1 MAAEPEVPRSPA
13 PRRLIVNADD
23 FGLNTATNQAV
34 IRAYRE
40 GILTTASLMVNEPGF
55 EEAVKMARTHPR
67 LGVGLHLTLVC
78 GHSSLS
84 PQQIPGLVN
93 AAGEFLN
100 QPARTGFRYFWRTS
114 LRSQLRSEIHA
125 QLKKFHA
132 TGLQLDHING
142 HLHLHVHPTV
152 FDILTGDAA
161 ALGIQHMRLPRDPF
175 RLNLRLASGRL
186 VYRAWHAVIFG
197 LLCRRAK
204 PVLDRLGIRYTR
216 QVFGLLQN
224 TLVDGPYVM
233 ALLPS
238 LPPGDSELYSHPS
251 VDDFENELDALINP
265 HVREQIDR
273 LGIQLIRYQDL

>member
-1 MAAEPEVPRSPA
+1 MAAEPEVPRYSA

-34 IRAYRE
+34 IRAHRE
-40 GILTTASLMVNEPGF
+40 GILTTASLMMNEPGF
-55 EEAVKMARTHPR
+55 AEAVEMAREHPR
-67 LGVGLHLTLVC
+67 LGVGLHLVLLC
-78 GHSSLS
+78 GHSSLL
-84 PQQIPGLVN
+84 PHQIPGLVN
-93 AAGEFLN
+93 VSGEFLN
-100 QPARTGFRYFWRTS
+100 DPVMTGFRFYFRRF

-125 QLKKFHA
+125 QFKKFQA
-132 TGLQLDHING
+132 TGLQLDHVNG
-142 HLHLHVHPTV
+142 HLHLHLHPSI
-152 FDILTGDAA
+152 FGILTEDAA
-161 ALGIQHMRLPRDPF
+161 ALGIQRMRLPRDPF

-186 VYRAWHAVIFG
+186 VYRVSHAVLLG
-197 LLCRRAK
+197 LLSKRAK
-204 PVLDRLGIRYTR
+204 PVLDRLRVRYTR

-224 TLVDGPYVM
+224 ALVDAPYVR

-251 VDDFENELDALINP
+251 VDDFKNELNALIDP

>member
-34 IRAYRE
+34 IRAHRE

-55 EEAVKMARTHPR
+55 AEAVEIAREHPR
-67 LGVGLHLTLVC
+67 LGVGLHLTLLC
-78 GHSSLS
+78 GHSSL
-84 PQQIPGLVN
+84 PPHQIPGLVN
-93 AAGEFLN
+93 ASREFLSN
-100 QPARTGFRYFWRTS
+100 PVFTGFRFFFRGS

-125 QLKKFHA
+125 QFKKFQA
-132 TGLQLDHING
+132 TGLKLDHVNG
-142 HLHLHVHPTV
+142 HLHLHVHPTI
-152 FDILTGDAA
+152 FSILTEDAA
-161 ALGIQHMRLPRDPF
+161 VLGIKRMRLPRDPF
-175 RLNLRLASGRL
+175 RLNLRLAAGRL
-186 VYRAWHAVIFG
+186 VYRISHAVMLG
-197 LLCRRAK
+197 LLSKRAK

-224 TLVDGPYVM
+224 ALVDAPYVRG
-233 ALLPS
+233 LLSS

-251 VDDFENELDALINP
+251 VDDFQNELNALIDP
-265 HVREQIDR
+265 HVRELINR